1 MVSEAKPGPDRRDGA
16 LWMSVGRGSS
26 RQHCL
31 CKGPWATWYLAGG
44 EGTLRPQGERCPPW
58 GVRHVGAASWHLYT
72 HLSLPAP
79 HPGMEVG
86 GLGAHLACG
95 RAQEA

>member
-44 EGTLRPQGERCPPW
+44 EGTLRPQG
-58 GVRHVGAASWHLYT
+58 
-72 HLSLPAP
+72 
-79 HPGMEVG
+79 VG
-86 GLGAHLACG
+86 GVDEHTEMVGVGTRQCRWNKTLNSLLS
-95 RAQEA
+95 